1 MVKNKKTI
9 AYNMKIVFNIKFVA
23 WISNVKKFLK
33 TSNLMLGYDIKS
45 GTSDHYTILRCT
57 RLLRYSVSLMVFQFF
72 CEFWFSCLWFLNK
85 MQQQWTIREQPECSI
100 AKISSTKYTWLIR
113 SGVEEYN
120 DGKREI
126 SKTHQTFPMSGIKLD
141 EDARCTLLNESIE
154 SSKYMQ

>member
-57 RLLRYSVSLMVFQFF
+57 RLLRYSVSL
-72 CEFWFSCLWFLNK
+72 
-85 MQQQWTIREQPECSI
+85 
-100 AKISSTKYTWLIR
+100 
-113 SGVEEYN
+113 
-120 DGKREI
+120 
-126 SKTHQTFPMSGIKLD
+126 
-141 EDARCTLLNESIE
+141 
-154 SSKYMQ
+154 